1 MIKILHFSNPQER
14 EKILQI
20 LRRQIIPGE
29 GYSAE
34 PAPERAQELVAEIL
48 LAVKTR
54 GDEALLE
61 YTSRFDGIK
70 LTPELLSVSP
80 AEIATARRKVKSAI
94 LGSLQLI
101 YQRLVDFH
109 RQEQISSWMKIEEGA
124 WLGQICLP
132 LERVGFYVPGGTAPL
147 VSSLMMMAAPARV
160 AGVKEIA
167 LCTPPGPRGK
177 INPYL
182 LTIADILG
190 IKEIYRIGGAQAIA
204 ALAYGTRTIPRV
216 SKIVGPGNIYVA
228 LAKKMVFG
236 EVDIES
242 IAGPSE
248 ILIVADDNADPAW
261 VAADLLAQAEHGED
275 TYSILITPSRELAWK
290 VEKEILPQLANL
302 SRKAIIEQS
311 LKRYGA
317 IIISRSLD
325 EAIEGANLFAPEHLV
340 LMIKDSLNVLVKIR
354 NAGTIFLGNFSPVAV
369 GDYVA
374 GPNHILPTGGTARF
388 FSPLGVKD
396 FVKNS
401 NVIFCTSVALK
412 KMASILDAVA
422 GIEGLDAHQKSVHL
436 RLDYGTKK
444 GRKRG

>member
-1 MIKILHFSNPQER
+1 M
-14 EKILQI
+14 
-20 LRRQIIPGE
+20 
-29 GYSAE
+29 
-34 PAPERAQELVAEIL
+34 
-48 LAVKTR
+48 
-54 GDEALLE
+54 
-61 YTSRFDGIK
+61 
-70 LTPELLSVSP
+70 
-80 AEIATARRKVKSAI
+80 
-94 LGSLQLI
+94 I
-101 YQRLVDFH
+101 YQRLLDFH
-109 RQEQISSWMKIEEGA
+109 QREQLSSWMKIEEGT

-182 LTIADILG
+182 LTMTDVLG

-204 ALAYGTRTIPRV
+204 ALAYGTKTIPRV
-216 SKIVGPGNIYVA
+216 NKIVGPGNIYVA

-248 ILIVADDNADPAW
+248 ILIIADDNADPAW
-261 VAADLLAQAEHGED
+261 VAADLLSQAEHGED
-275 TYSILITPSRELAWK
+275 ATSILITPSPEQAQK
-290 VEKEILPQLANL
+290 VEKEILLQLANL

-311 LKRYGA
+311 LKKFGA
-317 IIISRSLD
+317 IIISHNLD

-340 LMIKDSLNVLVKIR
+340 LMVKDSLNILPKIR
-354 NAGTIFLGNFSPVAV
+354 NAGAIFLGNFSPVAV

-396 FVKNS
+396 FIKKS
-401 NVIFCTSVALK
+401 NVIFCTSIALK
-412 KMASILDAVA
+412 KMASVLDIVA
-422 GIEGLDAHQKSVHL
+422 KIEGLDAHRKSVQL
-436 RLDYGTKK
+436 RLDQGIKK
-444 GRKRG
+444 F

>member
-1 MIKILHFSNPQER
+1 MIKILRFSNPQEKR
-14 EKILQI
+14 KIFQI
-20 LRRQIIPGE
+20 LRREIPSGE
-29 GYSAE
+29 GYAGGK
-34 PAPERAQELVAEIL
+34 PAPEKAQKMVAEIL
-48 LAVKTR
+48 AAVKTG

-61 YTSRFDGIK
+61 YTFRFDGVK
-70 LTPELLSVSP
+70 LTPELLSVSA
-80 AEIATARRKVKSAI
+80 AEIAAARQQVKSGV
-94 LGSLQLI
+94 LDSLQLI
-101 YQRLVDFH
+101 YQRLLDFH
-109 RQEQISSWMKIEEGA
+109 QREQLSSWMKIEEGT

-182 LTIADILG
+182 LTMTDVLG

-204 ALAYGTRTIPRV
+204 ALAYGTKTIPRV
-216 SKIVGPGNIYVA
+216 NKIVGPGNIYVA

-248 ILIVADDNADPAW
+248 ILIIADDNADPAW
-261 VAADLLAQAEHGED
+261 VAADLLSQAEHGED
-275 TYSILITPSRELAWK
+275 ATSILITPSPEQAQK
-290 VEKEILPQLANL
+290 VEKEILLQLANL

-311 LKRYGA
+311 LKKFGA
-317 IIISRSLD
+317 IIISHNLD

-340 LMIKDSLNVLVKIR
+340 LMVKDSLNILPKIR
-354 NAGTIFLGNFSPVAV
+354 NAGAIFLGNFSPVAV

-396 FVKNS
+396 FIKKS
-401 NVIFCTSVALK
+401 NVIFCTSIALK
-412 KMASILDAVA
+412 KMASVLDIVA
-422 GIEGLDAHQKSVHL
+422 KIEGLDAHRKSVQL
-436 RLDYGTKK
+436 RLDQGIKK
-444 GRKRG
+444 F